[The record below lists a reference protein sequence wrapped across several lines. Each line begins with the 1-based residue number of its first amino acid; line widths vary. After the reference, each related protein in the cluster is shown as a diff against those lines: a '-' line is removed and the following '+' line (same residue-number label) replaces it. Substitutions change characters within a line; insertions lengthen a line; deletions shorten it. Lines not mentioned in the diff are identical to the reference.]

1 LQGLSKGGVHLKK
14 KRVSPMVIIMFIL
27 LIGGLMFLGMNQ
39 IKISKAM
46 KSQGMLVNEQH
57 KLIMELQEVIAEFRN
72 PKNGVNYNGQLA
84 VDGAQLI
91 NSAGSPIQLR
101 GMSSHGIMWY
111 PEFTNYRAI
120 ATTKQ
125 FGANVFR
132 IAMYIDQEKG
142 YVYNPKESKLA
153 LYMALENTLGADMY
167 AIVDWHVLRD
177 ENPLKYVREA
187 VNFFEEVSS
196 RYADEP
202 GVIYEICNEPN
213 GETSWADIKLYSDQ
227 VIPVIRNHSPN
238 AVILVGTPNYSS
250 DIKKAV
256 DDPLS
261 YDNIMYTYHFYTGYS
276 GDGFKS
282 NLRYALEN
290 NTPVF
295 VTEWGLNYD
304 PGTTIIN
311 YNRAEEF
318 LTLLNDYKI
327 SWVNWSLCNKDEVY
341 SAISPSDTRI
351 SGWSID
357 ELTETGEFIFKA
369 LSLE

>member
-1 LQGLSKGGVHLKK
+1 
-14 KRVSPMVIIMFIL
+14 
-27 LIGGLMFLGMNQ
+27 
-39 IKISKAM
+39 
-46 KSQGMLVNEQH
+46 
-57 KLIMELQEVIAEFRN
+57 
-72 PKNGVNYNGQLA
+72 
-84 VDGAQLI
+84 
-91 NSAGSPIQLR
+91 
-101 GMSSHGIMWY
+101 
-111 PEFTNYRAI
+111 
-120 ATTKQ
+120 
-125 FGANVFR
+125 
-132 IAMYIDQEKG
+132 
-142 YVYNPKESKLA
+142 
-153 LYMALENTLGADMY
+153 MALENTLGADMY